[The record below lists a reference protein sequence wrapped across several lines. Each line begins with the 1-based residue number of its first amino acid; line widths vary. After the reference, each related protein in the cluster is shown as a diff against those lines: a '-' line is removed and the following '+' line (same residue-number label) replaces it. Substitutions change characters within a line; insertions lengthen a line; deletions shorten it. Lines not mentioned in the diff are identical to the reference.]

1 MIKLVASDIDGTL
14 VKDGTMEINPE
25 VFDVFEKLHDKGIYV
40 AVASGRHWI
49 SIEYLFDKIK
59 DKIFYISNNGG
70 YIGMHG
76 RTLFFNAMDSNIVK
90 ELIKDA
96 RKIPNIDILL
106 STADGDYS
114 DTKNQQLLDLSSK
127 GYHVPI
133 HQVDDLLELDK
144 PVNKAALY
152 YDGDIT
158 PLVVD
163 IRKKY
168 SDKIKLNLSGKIW
181 LDAGA
186 PGVSKGSAIKEL
198 QRALGIKK
206 EETMVFGDQEND
218 IPMLE
223 AAYYS
228 YAVANAVDAAKKA
241 ARFETASNIDDGVLK
256 ILRGLL

>member
-76 RTLFFNAMDSNIVK
+76 RTLFFNEMDPNIVK
-90 ELIKDA
+90 ELVKDA
-96 RKIPNIDILL
+96 KKIPGIDVLL

-114 DTKNQQLLDLSSK
+114 DTKNQKLLELSSK
-127 GYHVPI
+127 GYHVDI
-133 HQVDDLLELDK
+133 HQVDDLLKLDK
-144 PVNKAALY
+144 PVNKTALY
-152 YDGDIT
+152 YDGNIA

-168 SDKIKLNLSGKIW
+168 ADKIKLNLSGEIW

-186 PGVSKGSAIKEL
+186 LGVSKGAAIKEL
-198 QRALGIKK
+198 QKSLGIKK

-218 IPMLE
+218 IPMFE

-228 YAVANAVDAAKKA
+228 YAVGNAVDAAKKA
-241 ARFETASNIDDGVLK
+241 ARFETAKNTEDGVLK